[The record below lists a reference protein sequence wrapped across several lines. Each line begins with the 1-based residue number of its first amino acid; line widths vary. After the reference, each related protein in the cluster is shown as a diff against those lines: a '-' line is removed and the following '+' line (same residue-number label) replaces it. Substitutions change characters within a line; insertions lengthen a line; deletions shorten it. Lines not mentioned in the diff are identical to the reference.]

1 MKRRE
6 LLFTMF
12 KAAALGIMTDRYASA
27 QEDLDPVKMMPDSH
41 KVLFEN
47 AFVRVVEGR
56 VPAGGM
62 EPKHRHPHNVL
73 VCLADFDADVRT
85 LPDGRWNRL
94 HRAFGTATWNEATV
108 HEVKIVGDAPS
119 HTVRIEL
126 KC

>member
-1 MKRRE
+1 
-6 LLFTMF
+6 
-12 KAAALGIMTDRYASA
+12 
-27 QEDLDPVKMMPDSH
+27 MPDSH

-62 EPKHRHPHNVL
+62 EPKHRHPNNVL
-73 VCLADFDADVRT
+73 VCLADFDAQVRT
-85 LPDGRWNRL
+85 LPDGQWKRF
-94 HRAFGTATWNEATV
+94 HRTFGTATWNEAGL
-108 HEVKIVGDAPS
+108 HEVEIVGDAPS